1 MYLEGEGVGSEGEG
15 VGGVGLGEAA
25 EEGERGAVGD
35 EVVRVRVHRRRL
47 LRRAP
52 QRRVLGLHLHLRR
65 APAPAVVVGGRLA
78 AARSLARCLEDFF
91 FFCFVFKKFFFLSLR
106 LTARNLQR
114 GHTGRGVFISGAAR
128 EWRRGAACGARA
140 PQLSAS
146 ASGLVVTGHR

>member
-1 MYLEGEGVGSEGEG
+1 MPSSIRIADKLAALKHFELIDDNPSALLNSSTFSSEASQLYNAAMSLRLLCISRQGVGSEGEG

-78 AARSLARCLEDFF
+78 AAR
-91 FFCFVFKKFFFLSLR
+91 
-106 LTARNLQR
+106 
-114 GHTGRGVFISGAAR
+114 
-128 EWRRGAACGARA
+128 
-140 PQLSAS
+140 
-146 ASGLVVTGHR
+146 